1 MAYFDSSKNRALWEI
16 RLGELRK
23 EREERQAGGTG
34 TAFEEQAQKEMS
46 GATRVRITYEE
57 LLKEEAMASEKN
69 KGKERGTRQIG
80 KEKGNIQE
88 REKEGM
94 RNEMG

>member
-16 RLGELRK
+16 RLSELRK
-23 EREERQAGGTG
+23 EREIRQAGGTS
-34 TAFEEQAQKEMS
+34 TAFEEQAQREMS
-46 GATRVRITYEE
+46 GTTRVRITYEE

-69 KGKERGTRQIG
+69 KGRERGARQMG
-80 KEKGNIQE
+80 KEKAKVQE

>member
-23 EREERQAGGTG
+23 EREARQAGGTS
-34 TAFEEQAQKEMS
+34 TAFEEQAQREMS
-46 GATRVRITYEE
+46 GTTRVRITYEE
-57 LLKEEAMASEKN
+57 LLREEAMVSEKS
-69 KGKERGTRQIG
+69 KGKERGARQIG
-80 KEKGNIQE
+80 KEKAKVQE
-88 REKEGM
+88 HQKEGM

>member
-23 EREERQAGGTG
+23 KRALRESGMESTFTEESKQEKTAG
-34 TAFEEQAQKEMS
+34 
-46 GATRVRITYEE
+46 TRVRITYEE

-69 KGKERGTRQIG
+69 KGRERPAREMARERTR
-80 KEKGNIQE
+80 EPARE
-88 REKEGM
+88 REATA
-94 RNEMG
+94 NEMG

>member
-23 EREERQAGGTG
+23 EREARQAGGTG

-57 LLKEEAMASEKN
+57 LLREEAMASEKN
-69 KGKERGTRQIG
+69 KGREQRTRQMG
-80 KEKGNIQE
+80 KEKAKSPE
-88 REKEGM
+88 REKERM